1 MAEEELFSS
10 PQALLSFANKRNTK
24 TRKMMKP
31 NAKAGIG
38 IIHSA
43 STPDNQFALLS
54 PSRRLGLRSPSLTCK
69 STLSRAL

>member
-43 STPDNQFALLS
+43 YSKRA
-54 PSRRLGLRSPSLTCK
+54 RRL
-69 STLSRAL
+69 TL